1 MLHGVRF
8 CFAKAG
14 LRPAPPPFSKKII
27 FFKKPID
34 KCYTTW
40 YIVYIGYTHSQQ
52 YAYPFH
58 KNHDFGKVD
67 CNSLTAKE
75 IKMNIIITNTGG
87 VPIYEQIAGQIKGLI
102 LSGSLKEGEPLPSM
116 RNLAQDL
123 RISVITTKR
132 AYEILESEGLIESY
146 TGKGSFVSAQNPE
159 LLREQNLR
167 EIEMNLQKAVD
178 IARRSGV
185 ELSEMTEILGMLYN

>member
-1 MLHGVRF
+1 M
-8 CFAKAG
+8 
-14 LRPAPPPFSKKII
+14 
-27 FFKKPID
+27 
-34 KCYTTW
+34 W
-40 YIVYIGYTHSQQ
+40 YIVYIGYTHSKQ
-52 YAYPFH
+52 YAYPFQ
-58 KNHDFGKVD
+58 KNHDFDKVD
-67 CNSLTAKE
+67 CNSLIPKE
-75 IKMNIIITNTGG
+75 IKMNIIITNSGG
-87 VPIYEQIAGQIKGLI
+87 VPIYEQIANQIKGLI
-102 LSGSLKEGEPLPSM
+102 LSGNLKEGEPLPSM

-167 EIEMNLQKAVD
+167 EIEANLQKAVD